1 MTTYE
6 LRIHARDVTI
16 AESGHVDIGNHTG
29 HDLITIHED
38 DFKTIQYLA
47 YER

>member
-6 LRIHARDVTI
+6 LRIHALDVTI
-16 AESGHVDIGNHTG
+16 AESGNVDIGNHTG
-29 HDLITIHED
+29 YDLITIHED
-38 DFKTIQYLA
+38 NFKTIQYLA